1 MEIEPLDPDP
11 FLCFSS
17 FVLSIIKEP
26 LLFDFFLLIAVL
38 LILLLFSAF
47 ISGSEVAYFS
57 LSAKDASF
65 FKHSKNVSERNIF
78 TLLDKPKKLLATIL
92 IVNNLINISLIIL
105 FTLTVNKYF
114 DFSNYNK
121 TLTFVF
127 EIGLITLLLVLFG
140 ELIPKIYA
148 NQNNKRFAKFMSFP
162 LLGLTP
168 IFHPFSL
175 LLVKGTNVIEKR
187 IKKKEYS
194 ITAEEFKQAIDITA
208 IKENNP
214 DNKMIL
220 KRLINFSNV
229 YVKQIMISRVDVV
242 AYDRETAF
250 NDILEKIKNDK
261 YSRVP
266 VYKDNPDNIKGILYI
281 KDLLPFFE
289 KDNNFQWQK
298 LLRKP
303 FFIPENKKIDDL
315 LKEFQNKK
323 VHLAIVVDEYGGFSG
338 IITLDDILE
347 EIIGDITDELDD
359 SIEEFYSK
367 IDDNTLIFNAKTPLT
382 DFVKILNLPDNY
394 FDKEKGDAETLAG
407 LIIEILG
414 RIPSEGEN
422 IKIVNLLFRI
432 NAVDNKKIDKIKVIL
447 K

>member
-26 LLFDFFLLIAVL
+26 LLFDFFLLIAVH

-47 ISGSEVAYFS
+47 ISGSEIAYFS
-57 LSAKDASF
+57 LSAKDITF
-65 FKHSKNVSERNIF
+65 FKHSKKVSERNIF

-105 FTLTVNKYF
+105 FTLTINKYF

-168 IFHPFSL
+168 IFHPFSF

-194 ITAEEFKQAIDITA
+194 ITAEEFNQAIDITA

-220 KRLINFSNV
+220 KRLVNFSNV

-242 AYDRETAF
+242 AYDRETTF
-250 NDILEKIKNDK
+250 NYILEKIKNDK

-347 EIIGDITDELDD
+347 EIIGDITDELGD
-359 SIEEFYSK
+359 SIEDFYSK
-367 IDDNTLIFNAKTPLT
+367 IDDKTLIFNAKTPIT

-394 FDKEKGDAETLAG
+394 FDKQKGDSETLAG
-407 LIIEILG
+407 LVIEILG
-414 RIPSEGEN
+414 KIPSEGEN
-422 IKIVNLLFRI
+422 IKIANLLFVI

>member
-1 MEIEPLDPDP
+1 MEIEPLDSDP

-26 LLFDFFLLIAVL
+26 LLFNFFLLIAIL

-47 ISGSEVAYFS
+47 ISGSEIAYFS
-57 LSAKDASF
+57 LSAKDITS
-65 FKHSKNVSERNIF
+65 FKHSKNISERNIF

-105 FTLTVNKYF
+105 FTLTINKYF

-162 LLGLTP
+162 LLGLTR
-168 IFHPFSL
+168 IFHPFSF
-175 LLVKGTNVIEKR
+175 LLVKGTNVIEKH

-194 ITAEEFKQAIDITA
+194 ITAEEFKQAIDITG

-214 DNKMIL
+214 DNKKIL
-220 KRLINFSNV
+220 KRLVNFSNV

-242 AYDRETAF
+242 AYDKETTF

-347 EIIGDITDELDD
+347 EIIGDITDEIGD

-367 IDDNTLIFNAKTPLT
+367 IDDKTFVFNAKTPLT

-394 FDKEKGDAETLAG
+394 FDKQKGEAETIAG

-422 IKIVNLLFRI
+422 IKIANLLFVI